1 MEVKISTTVET
12 YEDLK
17 ELVKVVSEIEKEHNI
32 SCTLE
37 LGIG

>member
-12 YEDLK
+12 HEDLK
-17 ELVKVVSEIEKEHNI
+17 ELVKVVAEMEKEHNV

-37 LGIG
+37 VSVG